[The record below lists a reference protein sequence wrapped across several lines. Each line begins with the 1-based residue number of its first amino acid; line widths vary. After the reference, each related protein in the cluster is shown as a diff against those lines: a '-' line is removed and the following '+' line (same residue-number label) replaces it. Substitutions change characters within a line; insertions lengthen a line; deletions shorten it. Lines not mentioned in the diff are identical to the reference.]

1 MFEPVTGEIF
11 FRCTACRRRLA
22 VEARARGLMVDCPGC
37 HASLLVPER
46 STVTDPAV
54 VRRRSARAFM
64 LIGGLAC
71 GAAGWW
77 LARGG
82 AEEAA
87 AVAPAQPAVRELSN
101 PLREALAARS
111 KTGASSERALAD
123 ARALEQEYSHLQS
136 AHRAV
141 SRQYEDLANWVL
153 TNLRGRF
160 LLKDR
165 HVGRLR
171 FSPVGEDYSVH
182 PDLADFLA
190 VNEQESGLMQD
201 LLQYGRAALL
211 GLQRQYAVT
220 TQAAPG
226 QVSVYIPPFD
236 REGAALRED
245 LYSGLQTVL
254 GADRFNR
261 MIAVGEEELVR
272 AYDYFG
278 AAARTLVFELAMDPA
293 VSKQPYLVIRDGWVI
308 PKDASRRVTETTEE
322 AVTELPP
329 RYNAYLPLLPEF
341 VATYAKP

>member
-1 MFEPVTGEIF
+1 
-11 FRCTACRRRLA
+11 
-22 VEARARGLMVDCPGC
+22 MVDCPGC

-54 VRRRSARAFM
+54 VRRRSAHAFM
-64 LIGGLAC
+64 LLGGLAC

-82 AEEAA
+82 AEDAA
-87 AVAPAQPAVRELSN
+87 AVAAAMPQPAVRAPAN
-101 PLREALAARS
+101 PLRDALAARP
-111 KTGASSERALAD
+111 KTGGSGEPAQDA
-123 ARALEQEYSHLQS
+123 ARALEQDYSHLQT

-141 SRQYEDLANWVL
+141 SRQYEELANWVL

-171 FSPVGEDYSVH
+171 FAPVGEDFSVH
-182 PDLADFLA
+182 ADLADFLA
-190 VNEQESGLMQD
+190 VNEQESGLMND
-201 LLQYGRAALL
+201 LFQYGREALL
-211 GLQRQYAVT
+211 GLQRQYAVA

-226 QVSVYIPPFD
+226 QVSIYIPPFD
-236 REGAALRED
+236 REGAVLRED

-261 MIAVGEEELVR
+261 MIAVGGDELTR

-293 VSKQPYLVIRDGWVI
+293 VSKDPYLVIRDAWVI
-308 PKDASRRVTETTEE
+308 PKDASRRITETSEE
-322 AVTELPP
+322 AVTELPA
-329 RYNAYLPLLPEF
+329 RYNPYLALLPEF